1 MAIVWNKGYGPAISQ
16 AFRGLYGSMDRMDA
30 LDRQA
35 AADRRQIEADR
46 WRTESQGQQR
56 AGWARREHNWRLEDR
71 LRELEEE
78 KRARAL
84 VIEKE
89 ARADQLRGRGI
100 LAYDKLGDVDPG
112 ILHAGIAGQDV
123 SIGQGEY
130 VMPGTWS
137 GIDQDAE
144 EVGVMARAL
153 DDAEKSQWQGY
164 VKSLTGTDPLQ
175 LINRQHEERAK
186 LRAAE
191 RDQLQ
196 LDALTQEE
204 QRVNLENS
212 VLRDMALGG
221 GTGYDE
227 EAEEVG
233 APIGAR
239 WTNILDDR
247 TYLSILDKANK
258 AKGPLKRRLYDALGV
273 TWDDVNNAGIQNLQ
287 SGTLG
292 ALRDASGSES
302 LLEYVP
308 GQEIEVADQD
318 LALIPSQNYQLD
330 PTRRGYEERNAA
342 ERAQKEALLA
352 AEIEATGLESARDR
366 AAAKG
371 AIAQAVSEGQAV
383 LDPTEA
389 NIRTGLEEQNALA
402 ATRQQQAQ
410 EAREESRIAANIR
423 QHQDRETAKAA
434 AATASQDQRDR
445 KAQDWARKTKVT
457 ISDRQRPS
465 IYRGIS
471 GGAAGAQ
478 RYMDRLASHK
488 VNQSGAT
495 LPMTGE
501 NANPAVLE
509 NIALQSLEASGVPAF
524 TKTLLDKKVDDP
536 TGLLLTVDRKK
547 LQETFTQE
555 ERDTVL
561 ANVWEAAWRL
571 SQQHDDGSVGVTR
584 SYFDEILA
592 KAENGEIDL
601 VRTFFDEPFEGV
613 QKSKPA
619 RVGSNWFGHIQFGG
633 TEVPG
638 SGPQSY
644 EQLVKV
650 TPVSKEQLQSN
661 IANAMKTGDELP
673 LEYALRNQ
681 LVVGYSE
688 ADALEQVELRPA
700 GRYKIMYVLPNGQ
713 HASRWVENEPGID

>member
-273 TWDDVNNAGIQNLQ
+273 TWDDVNNAGRQNLQ

-434 AATASQDQRDR
+434 AATASQDKRDR
-445 KAQDWARKTKVT
+445 EAQDWARKARASVADEMMPDIT
-457 ISDRQRPS
+457 SD
-465 IYRGIS
+465 IG
-471 GGAAGAQ
+471 GGASGQ
-478 RYMDRLASHK
+478 RAFFNRYAVAKMGTDATGK
-488 VNQSGAT
+488 VVP
-495 LPMTGE
+495 LPMET
-501 NANPAVLE
+501 NPAVLE
-509 NIALQSLEASGVPAF
+509 GLALRSLEASAELDWS
-524 TKTLLDKKVDDP
+524 KKLLKE
-536 TGLLLTVDRKK
+536 VDRTK

-555 ERDTVL
+555 ERNTVL
-561 ANVWEAAWRL
+561 NNAWEAAWRIAN
-571 SQQHDDGSVGVTR
+571 QHGVGSDR
-584 SYFDEILA
+584 EARNYFNQIITA
-592 KAENGEIDL
+592 AENGEIDL
-601 VRTFFDEPFEGV
+601 VRTFYNNPVKGIE
-613 QKSKPA
+613 
-619 RVGSNWFGHIQFGG
+619 
-633 TEVPG
+633 
-638 SGPQSY
+638 QSY
-644 EQLVKV
+644 PQTVIV
-650 TPVSKEQLQSN
+650 APVSKDKLQSN
-661 IANAMKTGDELP
+661 IANAMK
-673 LEYALRNQ
+673 LEYALGDQ
-681 LVVGYSE
+681 IIVGDSE
-688 ADALEQVELRPA
+688 ANALERVELRPA